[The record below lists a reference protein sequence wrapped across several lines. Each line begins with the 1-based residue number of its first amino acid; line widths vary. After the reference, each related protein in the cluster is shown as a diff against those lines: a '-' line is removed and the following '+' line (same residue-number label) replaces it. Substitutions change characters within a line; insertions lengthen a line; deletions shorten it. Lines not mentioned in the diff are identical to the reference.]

1 MAWSPCPWKRFP
13 GTRQPDHR
21 LPTFSHGS
29 RIMAARATRV
39 RFTPTTARETRLVHR
54 THHLPR
60 GYSFGVL
67 DIQIKQP
74 ARALLSYSLFI
85 LYFLFLLIFYI
96 SSLLS
101 LHNNNSFFFSLYFK
115 LGARA
120 RKNTFLCTSFS
131 SYSPSCD
138 SVDIY
143 LNLYT
148 TYILDIP
155 KPF

>member
-13 GTRQPDHR
+13 GTRQPDHQ

-74 ARALLSYSLFI
+74 ARALLSYSLYFI
-85 LYFLFLLIFYI
+85 LYFFFFLIFL
-96 SSLLS
+96 SLPFS
-101 LHNNNSFFFSLYFK
+101 LHNNNFFFYFK
-115 LGARA
+115 LRARA